1 MTKSHSI
8 GITKAKIEDED
19 FLFDLRK
26 QTMVV
31 HLERSGI
38 FLSDKEHRLRVAKNY
53 TDAFIIWYSQER
65 VGLLKYIENEK
76 AIEVLQ
82 IQVLPDYQG
91 NGIGKQ
97 VLEQLIE
104 QQKVIRL
111 KILKENPAKNLYQ
124 RMGFLTV
131 NEDDYEYHMELV
143 PKNKNV

>member
-8 GITKAKIEDED
+8 AITKAKIEDED

-26 QTMVV
+26 QTMVA

-38 FLSDKEHRLRVAKNY
+38 FLSDEEHRLRVAKNY
-53 TDAFIIWYSQER
+53 TDAFIIWYIQER

-82 IQVLPDYQG
+82 FQVLPNYQG

-111 KILKENPAKNLYQ
+111 KVLKENPAKNLYQ